1 MTEGEQETNIEKVDA
16 LVNAARRLAKSDVAI
31 PSLEWEKEAHRVKY
45 AARRAYSERSISH
58 EQMTKIIKMLEEA
71 EE

>member
-1 MTEGEQETNIEKVDA
+1 MDITFDD
-16 LVNAARRLAKSDVAI
+16 LVKRARRLAKSDVAI

-45 AARRAYSERSISH
+45 EARRAYSERSISH
-58 EQMTKIIKMLEEA
+58 GQMTEIIRMLEDA

>member
-1 MTEGEQETNIEKVDA
+1 MAILYDD
-16 LVNAARRLAKSDVAI
+16 LVKRARRLAKSDVAI

-45 AARRAYSERSISH
+45 EARRAYSERSISH
-58 EQMTKIIKMLEEA
+58 GQMTEIIRMLEDA